1 MRGVAKMKVD
11 STEKKKLSRSAEVW
25 RRYRKSPTA
34 MIGLAII
41 SVIILGAIFADIIV
55 PYDYGIKQVI
65 PDRLQG
71 PSLKHLFGTDDLG
84 RDLFSRVIHGS
95 RSSLVLGILTTAV
108 ATLIGGFLGGICAY
122 YGNRVDNIIMRLL
135 DVITSIPSTLL
146 SLSIVAALGPGIR
159 NLVIAITVSRVPTF
173 ARVIRSAVL
182 NIVNQ
187 EYIEAAKAGG
197 TRNLRIMLRHV
208 YPNAM
213 SPIIVQCT
221 MSISQLILQAAGLS
235 FLGMGMQPPA
245 PEWGALLNSARD
257 FMRTAPHLMLFP
269 GIAIVLAALAFN
281 LVGDGLRDAFDPRLK
296 S

>member
-1 MRGVAKMKVD
+1 MKVD

-41 SVIILGAIFADIIV
+41 SVIILSAIFADIIV

-108 ATLIGGFLGGICAY
+108 VTLIGGFLGGICAY

>member
-1 MRGVAKMKVD
+1 MKAD

-41 SVIILGAIFADIIV
+41 SVIILSAIFADIIV

-135 DVITSIPSTLL
+135 DVITSIPSTLP

>member
-1 MRGVAKMKVD
+1 MKVD

-41 SVIILGAIFADIIV
+41 SVIILSAIFADIIV

-146 SLSIVAALGPGIR
+146 SLSIVASLGPGIR

>member
-1 MRGVAKMKVD
+1 MAKMKVD

-41 SVIILGAIFADIIV
+41 SVIILSAIFADIIV

>member
-1 MRGVAKMKVD
+1 MKVD

-41 SVIILGAIFADIIV
+41 SVIILSAIFADIIV

-71 PSLKHLFGTDDLG
+71 PSLYHLFGTDDLG

-257 FMRTAPHLMLFP
+257 FMRTAPHLMLFR

>member
-1 MRGVAKMKVD
+1 MKAD

-41 SVIILGAIFADIIV
+41 SVIILSAIFADIIV

-71 PSLKHLFGTDDLG
+71 LSLKHLFGTDDLG

>member
-1 MRGVAKMKVD
+1 M
-11 STEKKKLSRSAEVW
+11 STEKKKLSRSAEIW

-34 MIGLAII
+34 MIGLVII
-41 SVIILGAIFADIIV
+41 SVIILTAIFADLIV
-55 PYDYGIKQVI
+55 PYEYGVKQVI
-65 PDRLQG
+65 SERLQG

-84 RDLFSRVIHGS
+84 RDLFARVVHGS
-95 RSSLVLGILTTAV
+95 RSSIALCIATTAV
-108 ATLIGGFLGGICAY
+108 ATVIGGFLGGVCAY
-122 YGNRVDNIIMRLL
+122 YGNKVDNIIMRLL
-135 DVITSIPSTLL
+135 DVITSIPTTLL
-146 SLSIVAALGPGIR
+146 SLSIVAALGAGVR
-159 NLVIAITVSRVPTF
+159 NLIIAITVSRVPTF

-197 TRNLRIMLRHV
+197 SGNLRIMLRHV

-235 FLGMGMQPPA
+235 FLGMGVQPPA
-245 PEWGALLNSARD
+245 PEWGALLNSARE
-257 FMRTAPHLMLFP
+257 FMRTAPYLMIFP
-269 GIAIVLAALAFN
+269 GVAIVLAALAFN
-281 LVGDGLRDAFDPRLK
+281 LVGDGLRDAFDPRMK

>member
-1 MRGVAKMKVD
+1 MGSEMCIRD
-11 STEKKKLSRSAEVW
+11 S
-25 RRYRKSPTA
+25 
-34 MIGLAII
+34 
-41 SVIILGAIFADIIV
+41 FADIIV

-269 GIAIVLAALAFN
+269 SIAIVLAALAFN